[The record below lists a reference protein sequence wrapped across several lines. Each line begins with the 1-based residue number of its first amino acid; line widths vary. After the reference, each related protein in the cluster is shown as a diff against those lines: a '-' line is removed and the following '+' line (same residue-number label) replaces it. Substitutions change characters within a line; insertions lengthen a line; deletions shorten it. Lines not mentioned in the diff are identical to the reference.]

1 MGLLDC
7 TDYMI
12 RRRTFSIGGAFDIY
26 DMDGNPLGHCRQKA
40 FKLKED
46 IRIFT
51 DESKQ
56 NEILCIK
63 AQQVVDF
70 SAAYDVLTSSDS
82 KNWGTWRRKG
92 FASIIRDSWQLN
104 TATGTEMVL
113 LEDSTSLALLRRF
126 LTNLIPQSYQ
136 LKQDEKVIA
145 EFKQHFNPFI
155 FKLDVHI
162 LTSDGQNIAPLI
174 AAAGILLCAIE
185 GRQQ

>member
-1 MGLLDC
+1 MGLLEC
-7 TDYMI
+7 SDYMI
-12 RRRTFSIGGAFDIY
+12 RRRMFSIGGAFDIY
-26 DMDGNPLGHCRQKA
+26 DMNGNPIGHCRQKA
-40 FKLKED
+40 FKLRED

-51 DESKQ
+51 DETKQ
-56 NEILCIK
+56 HEILCIK

-70 SAAYDVLTSSDS
+70 SASYDVVTSSDS
-82 KNWGTWRRKG
+82 RNWGTWHRKG
-92 FASIIRDSWQLN
+92 LASILRDSWKLN
-104 TATGTEMVL
+104 TETGTQMVL
-113 LEDSTSLALLRRF
+113 QEDSMFLALLRRF

-136 LKQDEKVIA
+136 LKQDERVIA

-162 LTSDGQNIAPLI
+162 ITSDGNNIAPLI